1 MELKLSPDLVATVV
15 PNGHPEVMGI
25 TFHDS
30 CHRPVICPQGVS
42 LVVGRG
48 NVPVPMV
55 GGAFFIS
62 GNQYY
67 ELSLDGG
74 KVYKITPFS
83 RFRIHEK
90 SL

>member
-15 PNGHPEVMGI
+15 PNGHPKVMGI
-25 TFHDS
+25 VFHDS
-30 CHRPVICPQGVS
+30 CHWPVMSPQGVS
-42 LVVGRG
+42 LINRG

-62 GNQYY
+62 GNQCY
-67 ELSLDGG
+67 ELSLDRG

-83 RFRIHEK
+83 GFRIHER